1 MKSLKEKNEKLL
13 KDISRLVDEVISLE
27 ELKEK
32 LATGKKLV
40 IKYGVDCTAPFLH
53 L

>member
-32 LATGKKLV
+32 LDTGKKLV
-40 IKYGVDCTAPFLH
+40 IKYGVDCKHHFYI
-53 L
+53 

>member
-1 MKSLKEKNEKLL
+1 MKSLKEKNELLL

-32 LATGKKLV
+32 LATGKNL
-40 IKYGVDCTAPFLH
+40 
-53 L
+53 